1 MEKVLLVDFVKKYFP
16 KWKEYVETV
25 NGSRT
30 QLTYL
35 FKEMLGKEYSVD
47 MKWESNSINSTIVA
61 ADVVAMDSA
70 LPLKKRDAIT
80 HANGDLPK
88 IGMKMIMRE
97 KAISDLNI
105 LVSRGAN
112 EAVIVKKL
120 FEDALKCTN
129 GIDERIEY
137 MFLKALSDGVTV
149 VAEQYNVGTGIRVDF
164 GFKNANKRGVTV
176 AWGNSGYTPIS
187 DIKRVLSG
195 ASANGDTI
203 EVICVSKQTY
213 DLIRN
218 SQEGKELAA
227 IFGGLVITSN
237 VSLPIP
243 TPTKFNEAFK
253 DETGCELL
261 IVDRNVKIE
270 KNGTQTNVRPFNDNK
285 LTFLVSKEVG
295 KLYYGT
301 LAEETNPVEN
311 VEYAKA
317 NEYCQTKKY
326 HTAEP
331 FAEISAAQALVLPVL
346 ENVDQIYSLDIT
358 TVEA

>member
-1 MEKVLLVDFVKKYFP
+1 MEKVLLADFVKKYFP
-16 KWKEYVETV
+16 KWKEIVETV
-25 NGSRT
+25 NGSRKE
-30 QLTYL
+30 LTYL
-35 FKEMLGKEYSVD
+35 FKEMLTKEYSVD
-47 MKWESNSINSTIVA
+47 MKWESNSISRTYVA
-61 ADVVAMDSA
+61 ADVVAMDSS

-88 IGMKMIMRE
+88 LGMKMLMRE

-137 MFLKALSDGVTV
+137 MFLKALSDGITV
-149 VAEQYNVGTGIRVDF
+149 VSEDYNVGTGIRVDF
-164 GFKNANKRGVTV
+164 GFKNANKFGVAV
-176 AWGNSGYTPIS
+176 EWGETGYTPIT
-187 DIKRVLSG
+187 DIKKVLSK
-195 ASANGDTI
+195 ASENGDTI
-203 EVICVSKQTY
+203 ETIVLSKSAY
-213 DLIRN
+213 NLLRN

-237 VSLPIP
+237 VSLPVP
-243 TPTKFNEAFK
+243 TPARFNEAFK

-261 IVDRNVKIE
+261 IVDRNIKIE
-270 KNGTQTNVRPFNDNK
+270 KNGTQTNVRPFNDVK

-331 FAEISAAQALVLPVL
+331 YAEISAAQALVLPVI
-346 ENVDQIYSLDIT
+346 ENVDQIYSLDIET
-358 TVEA
+358 EEA